1 MQELRLKFRPGLLP
15 PFYADLPGSFEEI
28 VESERRYLQK
38 KAVKPFATDWSYF
51 WKGVWNIL
59 FKRARSK

>member
-1 MQELRLKFRPGLLP
+1 
-15 PFYADLPGSFEEI
+15 